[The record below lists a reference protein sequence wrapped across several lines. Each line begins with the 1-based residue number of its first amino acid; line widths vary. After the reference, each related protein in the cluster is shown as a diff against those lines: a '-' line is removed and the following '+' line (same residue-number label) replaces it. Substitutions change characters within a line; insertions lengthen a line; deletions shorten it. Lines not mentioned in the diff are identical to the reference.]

1 MMMMMTT
8 TMMMLAMA
16 IMLGVHEEHLVEGGL
31 QGSCS
36 GLATAV
42 HLNHFSI
49 RIQEITMI
57 IFSDDGDLVSGDPPE
72 VGHPGDGVGQL
83 LDLLKVVGHGHSL
96 PYLGVVRHGAE
107 VT

>member
-1 MMMMMTT
+1 
-8 TMMMLAMA
+8 
-16 IMLGVHEEHLVEGGL
+16 
-31 QGSCS
+31 
-36 GLATAV
+36 
-42 HLNHFSI
+42 
-49 RIQEITMI
+49 MI
-57 IFSDDGDLVSGDPPE
+57 IFSCDGDLVSWDPPE